1 MGFGGAAVMYFFS
14 GASAWERYLVAVF
27 PALVIAM
34 FALAV
39 LLDET
44 KGDATAVAD
53 RRPSSD
59 HLSLMTTELPMFSR
73 QRSRVRG

>member
-14 GASAWERYLVAVF
+14 GASAWERYVAVF

-34 FALAV
+34 FTLAV

-53 RRPSSD
+53 RR
-59 HLSLMTTELPMFSR
+59 LQAITYRL
-73 QRSRVRG
+73 